1 VQAEGITH
9 DDFRKMASVVYNR
22 LKPTNDVTN
31 QKLEFDSTYNYLKG
45 QSKIDISVAEIRN
58 YDDPYNTYFY
68 KGLPPGPIGNPGE
81 DALKA
86 AVNPDGGA
94 WMFFISI
101 DGKKTDFTKTLADH
115 EKLVQKFNERRN
127 KD

>member
-1 VQAEGITH
+1 
-9 DDFRKMASVVYNR
+9 
-22 LKPTNDVTN
+22 
-31 QKLEFDSTYNYLKG
+31 
-45 QSKIDISVAEIRN
+45 

-68 KGLPPGPIGNPGE
+68 KGLPPGPIGNPGQ

-86 AVNPDGGA
+86 SVSPDGGA

-101 DGKKTDFTKTLADH
+101 DGKKTDFTKTLSEH
-115 EKLVQKFNERRN
+115 EKLVEEFNARRN